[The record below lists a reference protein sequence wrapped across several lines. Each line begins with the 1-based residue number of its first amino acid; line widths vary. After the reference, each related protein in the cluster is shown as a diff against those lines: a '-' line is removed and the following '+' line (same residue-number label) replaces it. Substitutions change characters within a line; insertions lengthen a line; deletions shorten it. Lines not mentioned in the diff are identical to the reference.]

1 MNGASDS
8 TSQDYRREHL
18 AALDVLRHAKNMTFW
33 LGMFAILAHVGT
45 WYAVRHTKLL
55 TGPTV
60 ADMDTSAAG
69 STASLDD
76 ATRINQWEMRLDS
89 TLGVAGL
96 VGRAAIVLLMGLY
109 VLSLLVGLS
118 ARLGGAAGMAK
129 SCVWSL
135 LALALLVPWDRLSSE
150 PVVAG
155 NLPSAFYSL
164 DDVTRATVT
173 SGFNLPDTI
182 RFAAFPLVILILLIS
197 AQVTYRAGYARI
209 VAAPAARVPMREF

>member
-1 MNGASDS
+1 MNGAPDS
-8 TSQDYRREHL
+8 TGQDYRREHL
-18 AALDVLRHAKNMTFW
+18 AALDVLRHAKNMTLW
-33 LGMFAILAHVGT
+33 LGVLAILAHVGS

-55 TGPTV
+55 SGPTT
-60 ADMDTSAAG
+60 AELDTSAAG
-69 STASLDD
+69 STANLDD
-76 ATRINQWEMRLDS
+76 ATRANQWEMRLDS

-96 VGRAAIVLLMGLY
+96 VGRAAIVLLLGLY
-109 VLSLLVGLS
+109 LLSLQVSLS

-129 SCVWSL
+129 SCVWML
-135 LALALLVPWDRLSSE
+135 LALSLLVPWDRLSSA
-150 PVVAG
+150 PVAGG

-164 DDVTRATVT
+164 DDVTRVAVA

-197 AQVTYRAGYARI
+197 AQVTYRSGYARV

>member
-1 MNGASDS
+1 MNGVNDS
-8 TSQDYRREHL
+8 TGQEYRREHL

-33 LGMFAILAHVGT
+33 LGLLAILAHVGA
-45 WYAVRHTKLL
+45 WYSVRHTNLL
-55 TGPTV
+55 AAQT
-60 ADMDTSAAG
+60 AQIDTSTPG
-69 STASLDD
+69 STASVDD
-76 ATRINQWEMRLDS
+76 TVRANQWESRLDG

-96 VGRAAIVLLMGLY
+96 VGRAAIVLLMSLY

-135 LALALLVPWDRLSSE
+135 LALALLVPWDRLASD
-150 PVVAG
+150 PAAAG

-164 DDVTRATVT
+164 DDVTRATVAT
-173 SGFNLPDTI
+173 GFNLADTI
-182 RFAAFPLVILILLIS
+182 RFAAFPLVILVLLVS
-197 AQVTYRAGYARI
+197 AQVAYRAGYSRI